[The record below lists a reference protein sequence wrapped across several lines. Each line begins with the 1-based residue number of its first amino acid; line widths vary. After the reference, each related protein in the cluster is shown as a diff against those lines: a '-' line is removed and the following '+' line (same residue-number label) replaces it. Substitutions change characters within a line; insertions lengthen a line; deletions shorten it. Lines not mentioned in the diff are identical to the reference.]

1 MKPEF
6 SQALD
11 SLLAEIET
19 AADTKVLRA
28 TASHFRRTPTR
39 HPSRPPQQSSA
50 SNKRP
55 KSCPLCKQAGR
66 NDLYYLSAYPFLSS
80 EDRAYFTRSRLTTSL
95 DGEAVLVP
103 DAPPCPEPDDYDPI
117 LPTARI
123 VSRRVSTNQSPRFKA
138 FYKQMPLTLTLD
150 TGAETSMIKL
160 STARSI
166 GAPIEKSTQQALQ
179 ADGVTPLTVIG
190 ETYLTLSR
198 SNHHVILDAL
208 VVDDLDVNVLA
219 GTPFLIANDITVRPA
234 KCQIRVRD
242 SETIVYTYSEARNSP
257 SHVVRRAHSYVVRS
271 TSPTSVVWPGEYF
284 ELDVLPDFGEDRTI
298 AIEPHTPSSWPP
310 PQILDT
316 VGNKVRLVNSTDEP
330 KVIQRH
336 EHLCHALPTES
347 TPYNCPPP
355 PLKPNQSKP
364 FSSTVSLDPDCLLST
379 EERHMFQQS
388 LIDFDHVF
396 DPKITGYN
404 GAAGPT
410 EATVNIGSVQPPQR
424 KGRVP

>member
-1 MKPEF
+1 
-6 SQALD
+6 
-11 SLLAEIET
+11 
-19 AADTKVLRA
+19 
-28 TASHFRRTPTR
+28 
-39 HPSRPPQQSSA
+39 
-50 SNKRP
+50 
-55 KSCPLCKQAGR
+55 
-66 NDLYYLSAYPFLSS
+66 
-80 EDRAYFTRSRLTTSL
+80 
-95 DGEAVLVP
+95 
-103 DAPPCPEPDDYDPI
+103 
-117 LPTARI
+117 
-123 VSRRVSTNQSPRFKA
+123 
-138 FYKQMPLTLTLD
+138 
-150 TGAETSMIKL
+150 MIKI

-166 GAPIEKSTQQALQ
+166 GAPIEKSTQQTLQ

-190 ETYLTLSR
+190 ETHLTLSR

-208 VVDDLDVNVLA
+208 VVDDLDVDVLA
-219 GTPFLIANDITVRPA
+219 GTPFLIANDIIVRPA

-242 SETIVYTYSEARNSP
+242 SETIVYTSSEARNSQ
-257 SHVVRRAHSYVVRS
+257 SYVLRRAHSYVLRS

-284 ELDVLPDFGEDRTI
+284 ELDVPPDLGEDRTI

-310 PQILDT
+310 PQILNT

-330 KVIQRH
+330 KVIGRH

-347 TPYNCPPP
+347 TPYNCPPPPCATPPP

-388 LIDFDHVF
+388 LIEFDHVF
-396 DPKITGYN
+396 DQKITGYN
-404 GAAGPT
+404 GAAGPI